1 MAEQAV
7 DKVGQHL
14 GAKISPCRTAKEPLL
29 PAAEVTPYSG
39 ILPAPFTREAV
50 EHYVRRE
57 WALHLSDIMLRRS
70 GWHYY
75 DRDTTARARQVAAWM
90 ATAAGW
96 SNARQAAELE
106 AWTGSCRREAAQSA

>member
-7 DKVGQHL
+7 DKVVRHL
-14 GAKISPCRTAKEPLL
+14 GAKAAPCRTATEPLL

-50 EHYVRRE
+50 EHYVRQE
-57 WALHLSDIMLRRS
+57 WALHLPDVMVRRS

-75 DRDTTARARQVAAWM
+75 EPESAARLEQVAGWM
-90 ATAAGW
+90 SDAAGW
-96 SNARQAAELE
+96 SPAQRAAEIK
-106 AWTGSCRREAAQSA
+106 ACRAAR